1 MTVEKQLNR
10 LVQRRVSYEPACF
23 TSGELLDR
31 LKLRQRVFRK
41 YQPQSLD
48 TFLRVETQPRIFRN
62 FDYLSGRQQL
72 YAIVRGRRREDGSV
86 FGGTKLRSFVE
97 DVQITRLRT
106 AYFHADPIISF
117 ELELIR

>member
-48 TFLRVETQPRIFRN
+48 TFLRVESQPRVFRN
-62 FDYLSGRQQL
+62 FDYLSGRQQR
-72 YAIVRGRRREDGSV
+72 YAIVRSERREDDIV
-86 FGGTKLRSFVE
+86 FDRSRLWSFIE
-97 DVQITRLRT
+97 NIQITRLRT